1 MTDILNFFNTQ
12 SYSSLDELDLEVLKN
27 KQLRVFIKRD
37 DLLHPHISGN
47 KWRKLKYNLIEAR
60 QQGQEQLL
68 TFGGAYSN
76 HIAATAAA
84 GQQFGFKTIGV
95 IRGERIEPLNATLS
109 FAERQGMRLKFIDR
123 VTYRRKGE
131 PEFLASLRK
140 MFGTF
145 HHLPEGGT
153 NQLAT
158 RGTGEIIKELKAQLP
173 QPISH
178 ICVSCGTG
186 GTIAGIINES
196 DTQTKVLGFPA
207 LKGDFFKK
215 EIDDLLEA
223 PKENWSLILDYHFGG
238 YAKWDKQLIQFINDF
253 RYNHSISLDPIYT
266 GKMMYGIF
274 DLIEKDFF
282 KPGSNITIIHTGGL
296 QGIGGFNERFGDL
309 IDV

>member
-1 MTDILNFFNTQ
+1 MNEIINFFNTQ
-12 SYSSLDELDLEVLKN
+12 SYSPLDELDSEVLKN
-27 KQLRVFIKRD
+27 KQLRIFIKRD

-60 QQGQEQLL
+60 RQGHQQLL

-84 GQQFGFKTIGV
+84 GKEFDFKTIGI

-109 FAERQGMRLKFIDR
+109 FAERQGMRLEFVDR
-123 VTYRRKGE
+123 VTYRKRTA
-131 PEFLASLRK
+131 PEFLSSLRK
-140 MFGTF
+140 MFGAF
-145 HHLPEGGT
+145 HHLPEGGS

-158 RGTGEIIKELKAQLP
+158 RGTGEIIKELKEQLP
-173 QPISH
+173 EPISH

-186 GTIAGIINES
+186 GTIAGLINEADS
-196 DTQTKVLGFPA
+196 QTKIMGFSA
-207 LKGDFFKK
+207 LKGDFLNKD
-215 EIDDLLEA
+215 INDLLETR
-223 PKENWSLILDYHFGG
+223 KENWSLVTDYHFGG

-253 RYNHSISLDPIYT
+253 RYNHSINLDPIYT

-274 DLIEKDFF
+274 ELIKVDYF
-282 KPGSNITIIHTGGL
+282 KSGSNITIIHTGGL
-296 QGIGGFNERFGDL
+296 QGIGGFNERFDDL